1 MSRRTPDPQVSE
13 DADIERLL
21 ATLSPDEVEELERE
35 MLLIDPD
42 PNVPVGLRQK
52 NQTEKQPTRGYD
64 REAML
69 DYCERETK
77 KLIERELSFE
87 GESKGEGR
95 RRNRLRRMRSR
106 EQRSF
111 SRSRSREA
119 SDLDEAV
126 NGKEKSQE
134 EKPVDKNFKP
144 EEKIREDGFKESNKN
159 AEFLEKEKEKEKMDE
174 GKIKREAEN
183 EKEKQKEA
191 SKKERSSSKTLD
203 LISKLQEKKEDS
215 REKEKKDESKR
226 GENSRTKGLISKL
239 QGNQEAEAR
248 GTKEKEKDV
257 EKRGESRTKGLVSKL
272 EEPKSQTEAS
282 RVGERRSR
290 QKDMENRVVE
300 EKKEREQEK
309 NNEKRR
315 LFSQRD
321 TTKTGI
327 EKERE
332 KEHEKLEGR
341 EKERD
346 RWKERKKEPEREKE
360 TAKER
365 ERGKDKDKEVLRKAE
380 THYRGKETA
389 KERGKDKDK
398 EVVKEAETQYREK
411 ETVKERERGK
421 DKDKEVVRKAET
433 QYRENCASGDDQS
446 MKTEDDDE
454 DDDEEDYLDSDTGS
468 SMFDDLLEQV
478 RSDDPE
484 LTELNINNSDVIKT
498 DTLIQFA
505 EGLRSNTHIKTFA
518 LANTRA
524 DDHVAFAIASTLR
537 NNSTLT
543 EINLDSNH
551 LTGKGILAI
560 IESVQHNTTLTQL
573 RFHNQRHICGGKTEM
588 EMAKILRE
596 NTSLLKLGYHFEL
609 AGPRMTM
616 TNILSRNM
624 DRQRQK
630 RLEAQRLAKQETESK
645 PAPPSGEKKKEVL
658 LETPKLKG
666 IPKPNHVEKKE
677 SILAKVSKFNNPAT
691 APTAKPSPSPLSSN
705 TPGKKG
711 RITKE
716 PSPGLP
722 PPPAPPAPPAPPCSS
737 TGCSGPA
744 EVADPCLK
752 SQTRQQQSLRPWNRE
767 KLQRSAAGLHQEQQ
781 HEYTQKG
788 RDSKA
793 SEVAAGRKKKRIET
807 ALMEVLW
814 KANNAFDFW
823 RPTAVLS
830 KSFCASG

>member
-119 SDLDEAV
+119 SDLDED
-126 NGKEKSQE
+126 GKEKSQE

-144 EEKIREDGFKESNKN
+144 EEKRREDGFKESNKK
-159 AEFLEKEKEKEKMDE
+159 AEFHEKEKEKEKIDE
-174 GKIKREAEN
+174 GKIKREVEN
-183 EKEKQKEA
+183 EKEKQREA
-191 SKKERSSSKTLD
+191 SKKERGNSKTLD

-226 GENSRTKGLISKL
+226 GENVRTKGLISKL
-239 QGNQEAEAR
+239 QENQEAEAR
-248 GTKEKEKDV
+248 RKKEKEKDV

-282 RVGERRSR
+282 RVGERKSR
-290 QKDMENRVVE
+290 LRDIENRVVD

-315 LFSQRD
+315 LYSQRD

-341 EKERD
+341 EKEQN
-346 RWKERKKEPEREKE
+346 RWKERKKELETEKQTE
-360 TAKER
+360 
-365 ERGKDKDKEVLRKAE
+365 
-380 THYRGKETA
+380 

-398 EVVKEAETQYREK
+398 EVARKVGTHYREK
-411 ETVKERERGK
+411 ETEKERGK
-421 DKDKEVVRKAET
+421 DKKKEIVRKVET
-433 QYRENCASGDDQS
+433 RNRENCASGDDQS

-454 DDDEEDYLDSDTGS
+454 YEDEEDFLDSDTGS
-468 SMFDDLLEQV
+468 SMFDDLLEQI
-478 RSDDPE
+478 RNDDPE
-484 LTELNINNSDVIKT
+484 LTELNVNNSDVIKT

-505 EGLRSNTHIKTFA
+505 EGLRSNTHVKTFA

-524 DDHVAFAIASTLR
+524 DDHVAFAIAGTLR
-537 NNSTLT
+537 DNSTLT
-543 EINLDSNH
+543 EINMDSNH
-551 LTGKGILAI
+551 FTGKGILAI
-560 IESVQHNTTLTQL
+560 IESLQHNTTLTQL

-630 RLEAQRLAKQETESK
+630 RLEAQRLNKTETEAK
-645 PAPPSGEKKKEVL
+645 PAPPSREKKKDIL
-658 LETPKLKG
+658 PETPKLKG
-666 IPKPNHVEKKE
+666 VPKLNHVEKKE
-677 SILAKVSKFNNPAT
+677 SILAKVSKFNSPAT
-691 APTAKPSPSPLSSN
+691 APTAKPSPGPLSSN

-716 PSPGLP
+716 SSPGP
-722 PPPAPPAPPAPPCSS
+722 PPPNAPPAPPAPPAPALDVQALRRSLTPVSNRKQDNSRASDRGTEKSS
-737 TGCSGPA
+737 RDQLLDSIRNSSMNT
-744 EVADPCLK
+744 LK
-752 SQTRQQQSLRPWNRE
+752 KVEIPKRLR
-767 KLQRSAAGLHQEQQ
+767 
-781 HEYTQKG
+781 
-788 RDSKA
+788 
-793 SEVAAGRKKKRIET
+793 
-807 ALMEVLW
+807 
-814 KANNAFDFW
+814 
-823 RPTAVLS
+823 
-830 KSFCASG
+830 

>member
-1 MSRRTPDPQVSE
+1 MSTRTPDPQVSE

-119 SDLDEAV
+119 SDLDED
-126 NGKEKSQE
+126 GREKNQE

-144 EEKIREDGFKESNKN
+144 EEKIREDGFKESNKK
-159 AEFLEKEKEKEKMDE
+159 AEFHENEKEKEKTDE
-174 GKIKREAEN
+174 GKIEREVEN

-191 SKKERSSSKTLD
+191 SKKERGNSKTLD

-226 GENSRTKGLISKL
+226 GENLRTKGLISKL

-248 GTKEKEKDV
+248 GKKEKEKDV

-282 RVGERRSR
+282 RAGERRLR
-290 QKDMENRVVE
+290 DMENRVVE

-315 LFSQRD
+315 LYSQRD

-327 EKERE
+327 EKEKE

-341 EKERD
+341 EKEQN
-346 RWKERKKEPEREKE
+346 RWKERKKEPEREQ
-360 TAKER
+360 
-365 ERGKDKDKEVLRKAE
+365 ERGKDKKKEVLRKAE
-380 THYRGKETA
+380 TLYREKETE
-389 KERGKDKDK
+389 KEQERGKDKKK
-398 EVVKEAETQYREK
+398 EVL
-411 ETVKERERGK
+411 
-421 DKDKEVVRKAET
+421 RKAET
-433 QYRENCASGDDQS
+433 LYRENCASGDDQS
-446 MKTEDDDE
+446 MKTEDDNE
-454 DDDEEDYLDSDTGS
+454 SEDEEDFLDSDTGS

-524 DDHVAFAIASTLR
+524 DDHVAFAIAGTLR
-537 NNSTLT
+537 DNCTLT
-543 EINLDSNH
+543 EINMDSNH
-551 LTGKGILAI
+551 FTGKGILAI
-560 IESVQHNTTLTQL
+560 IESLQHNSTLTQL

-588 EMAKILRE
+588 EMAKILRD

-630 RLEAQRLAKQETESK
+630 RLEAQRLNNKETEAK

-658 LETPKLKG
+658 PETLKLKG

-677 SILAKVSKFNNPAT
+677 SILAKVSKFNSPAT
-691 APTAKPSPSPLSSN
+691 APTAKPSPGPLFSS

-716 PSPGLP
+716 SSPGP
-722 PPPAPPAPPAPPCSS
+722 PPPAAPPAPPAPPAPALDVQALRRSLTPVSNRKQDNSRASDRGTEKSS
-737 TGCSGPA
+737 RDQLLDSIRNSSMNT
-744 EVADPCLK
+744 LK
-752 SQTRQQQSLRPWNRE
+752 KVEIPKRLR
-767 KLQRSAAGLHQEQQ
+767 
-781 HEYTQKG
+781 
-788 RDSKA
+788 
-793 SEVAAGRKKKRIET
+793 
-807 ALMEVLW
+807 
-814 KANNAFDFW
+814 
-823 RPTAVLS
+823 
-830 KSFCASG
+830 